1 MIQMFKCIRE
11 ILDACSQVL
20 IRKIRKIKDSL
31 VEPSTSVD
39 LDINVRTTAKVDS
52 IGQGIGSFIQS
63 FIVQ

>member
-1 MIQMFKCIRE
+1 MFEKCS
-11 ILDACSQVL
+11 CML

-52 IGQGIGSFIQS
+52 IGS

>member
-1 MIQMFKCIRE
+1 ML
-11 ILDACSQVL
+11 ILL

-52 IGQGIGSFIQS
+52 IGQGTGSFIQS